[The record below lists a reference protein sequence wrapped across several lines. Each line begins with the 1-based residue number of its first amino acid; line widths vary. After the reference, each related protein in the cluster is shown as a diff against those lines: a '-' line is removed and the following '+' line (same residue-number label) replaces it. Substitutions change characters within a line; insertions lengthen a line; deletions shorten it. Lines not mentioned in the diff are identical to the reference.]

1 MALGAT
7 IYKIELHVADVGR
20 HYYESHALRVA
31 RHPSETAQRMFA
43 RLIAFALHAD
53 EHLTFTRG
61 ISQADEPDIWRK
73 DLTGAID
80 LWIEVGLPTSTR
92 ILKACGLSEQVVVYC
107 YSDQGSK
114 LWWDSCSNELQR
126 AKNLTVISLPG
137 QVLEALAE
145 QTERSMVI
153 HVNIEDNELFV
164 CTEHSQLSLAP
175 VVWREPAR

>member
-7 IYKIELHVADVGR
+7 IYKIELNVADVDR
-20 HYYESHALRVA
+20 HYYATHALRVA

-43 RLIAFALHAD
+43 RLVAFALHAD
-53 EHLTFTRG
+53 EQLTFTRG

-80 LWIEVGLPTSTR
+80 LWVEVGLPTSTR
-92 ILKACGLSEQVVVYC
+92 ILKACGLSKHVVVYC
-107 YSDQGSK
+107 YTDQGSK
-114 LWWDSCSNELQR
+114 MWWDSVSNELRR

-137 QVLEALAE
+137 HLVDALAA

-153 HVNIEDNELFV
+153 HINIEDKEILV
-164 CTEHSQLSLAP
+164 CTEHSQLSLVP
-175 VVWREPAR
+175 VVWREASH